1 MNVFARFN
9 LDQNHP
15 ASAHTPDLL
24 PKTPEDPTPTESA
37 PLASEMSLAEPDAG
51 QADSSVASPADRT
64 ALPVASVAEGSLVP
78 VFPPSIVQYGTG
90 IHWKRGQACF
100 DAGIVAR
107 ANVALAGG
115 MADKLSPA
123 WRFRLDAEAIG
134 KISRITQLKSK
145 GAPDPILTVGA
156 GDLTCTIA
164 TTKGDFTVAH
174 TVPLR
179 EIVQG
184 RCFAFQIN
192 GEVIARIGALFE
204 GPMTFAFDPEENSLH
219 WYTDKREGR
228 YSTTATSVELPD
240 VSTATSLAALATVPI
255 QTLAEAVGY
264 AALFASKAIRSRGPF
279 DGLRIGGGSATSG
292 YIHAMVKYASATI
305 PDDLDI
311 VVPIRQAG
319 NLKAVLAKLSGPI
332 EVATTDASVHLR
344 TEDTRISW
352 IKDGNWP
359 AALDK
364 TFQLPV
370 KSSVTIPTADL
381 QKAAI
386 ALSIA
391 TERVEIQI
399 DHGDNGLG
407 RLLLAGHSPSATGVA
422 PISPWS
428 PVGELPIDIWTFS
441 LDVADLLA
449 ALLAVRTDYVTL
461 DVIDRG
467 MYLRS
472 RAPSFETTAILLG
485 RQLT

>member
-9 LDQNHP
+9 LDQDHP
-15 ASAHTPDLL
+15 APL
-24 PKTPEDPTPTESA
+24 PTTPEDPTPTESA
-37 PLASEMSLAEPDAG
+37 SQASEMSLALPDAG
-51 QADSSVASPADRT
+51 WTDSSIPPPEDRAT
-64 ALPVASVAEGSLVP
+64 LPVASVAEGLCVP
-78 VFPPSIVQYGTG
+78 ALPSSIVQYGTG
-90 IHWKRGQACF
+90 LSWKQGRACF
-100 DAGIVAR
+100 DTGIVAR
-107 ANVALAGG
+107 ANAARPGG
-115 MADKLSPA
+115 IADKLSPA
-123 WRFRLDAEAIG
+123 WIFRIDAEAIG

-145 GAPDPILTVGA
+145 GAPDLILTVGA
-156 GDLTCTIA
+156 GDLTCTTA
-164 TTKGDFTVAH
+164 TTKGDFTVAC

-179 EIVQG
+179 ETVPG
-184 RCFAFQIN
+184 RCLAFQMN

-204 GPMTFAFDPEENSLH
+204 GPMTFAFDPEENTLH
-219 WYTDKREGR
+219 WHADKREGR
-228 YSTTATSVELPD
+228 YSTTAISVELPD
-240 VSTATSLAALATVPI
+240 VSTATSLTALATVPG
-255 QTLAEAVGY
+255 QTLSEAVGY
-264 AALFASKAIRSRGPF
+264 AALFAGKAIRSRGPF
-279 DGLRIGGGSATSG
+279 DGIRIGSGSTTSG

-305 PDDLDI
+305 PDDVDI

-319 NLKAVLAKLSGPI
+319 NLKAVLAKLSGPVEI
-332 EVATTDASVHLR
+332 ATTDVSVHLR

-364 TFQLPV
+364 TFLLPI
-370 KSSVTIPTADL
+370 KSSVSLPTADL

-399 DHGDNGLG
+399 ERGDHGLG

-428 PVGELPIDIWTFS
+428 PVAELPTDIWTFS
-441 LDVADLLA
+441 LDVADLLT

-472 RAPSFETTAILLG
+472 RASSFETTAILLG